1 MRILFT
7 YLFVALLLTSS
18 ILAQESLE
26 DFQAEYSS
34 NPKDD
39 KNIVVSG
46 KLGYHGEYKAI
57 VFDIENDSHKVFD
70 IDIPKNTYIR
80 SIKINAKSNRI
91 AYYTSDSIVLFNYLT
106 FEKIQ
111 IFEVD
116 TNIKKSSFSKD
127 GSKYLFYNSTE
138 NQVLVYNIDDGL
150 LIASHDLDPVNEG
163 YTFTA
168 FNQFT
173 DEVSFRKDSKLI
185 TWSLDS
191 HEVTNSI
198 PLNEEYT
205 FYSFENDGNMFSF
218 YYDME
223 KEGKNFKVNVVG
235 VAYTYDG
242 NIKYIRDIDYNE
254 PNNLEFTSD
263 MKYLLLNS
271 YLRSQ
276 YIYDLEED
284 TLVGNMLSVGK
295 YGRINYLYISPD
307 LEYSIILEAGI
318 QSCGINWGDSQR
330 YRERIST
337 FNFKEQKQI
346 RPIINKFI
354 EMPTRAVI
362 SEDNKF
368 AVVNSFGGR
377 NENVLVTIDEK
388 LVKYLKVTDAA
399 PVLFIEKSKY
409 IGFVYGQLMKFYNVE
424 TDEFDKEFDTD
435 LPGLNYGTKYYF
447 SNSSSGRIIVMY
459 EDTINIFNYYDLS
472 LNKTIVLSESG
483 IGTNIR
489 FDGKENLIGFDGD
502 RIYKYNIFDES
513 ITSDVI
519 ENIPDG
525 FIFKRFSPNGRY
537 VLFGKYN
544 GYKNISYEVGIYDM
558 QTDKFRTMDLASDS
572 LNENST
578 DFTFGLV
585 GNLPIVWYYYNYAK
599 FKGHHSLYYTY
610 SSYDF
615 DKETISEYDF
625 NDPEYFENGDR
636 SYLSNDHNYYIK
648 LNCPWSYSITKLVDP
663 QSSVETTTEITGTV
677 YPNPA
682 SDFIKIDMNVSS
694 MNSSI
699 EIFDAYG
706 KQVKSVIYTGEEI
719 DISSLTA
726 GVYFVKTQI
735 QSYKFIK
742 L

>member
-1 MRILFT
+1 MRFLFN
-7 YLFVALLLTSS
+7 YIFVALFVTSC
-18 ILAQESLE
+18 LVAQESME

-70 IDIPKNTYIR
+70 IDIFKDTKIW
-80 SIKINAKSNRI
+80 SIEINSQSNRI

-106 FEKIQ
+106 FEKEQ
-111 IFEVD
+111 TFELD

-127 GSKYLFYNSTE
+127 GSKYFFYNSTT

-150 LIASHDLDPVNEG
+150 LIASHDLAPVNEG
-163 YTFTA
+163 YTFTS

-173 DEVSFRKDSKLI
+173 DEVSFRKDSMLI
-185 TWSLDS
+185 AWSLDS
-191 HEVTNSI
+191 HKVTNTI
-198 PLNEEYT
+198 PFKDEYT
-205 FYSFENDGNMFSF
+205 FYSFEDKGKMFSF
-218 YYDME
+218 FYDIE
-223 KEGKNFKVNVVG
+223 KEGKFKRVNVVG
-235 VAYTYDG
+235 VAHTSDG
-242 NIKYIRDIDYNE
+242 SIKYTRDIDYNE
-254 PNNLEFTSD
+254 PINFDFTSD
-263 MKYLLLNS
+263 MRYLLLNND
-271 YLRSQ
+271 LKFQ
-276 YIYDLEED
+276 EIYDLEED
-284 TLVGNMLSVGK
+284 TFIYNRLGA
-295 YGRINYLYISPD
+295 GRYNSICHLYISPD

-330 YRERIST
+330 LRYRLST
-337 FNFKEQKQI
+337 YNFKEQKQI

-377 NENVLVTIDEK
+377 HENILVTIDEK
-388 LVKYLKVTDAA
+388 LVKYLIVTDAA
-399 PVLFIEKSKY
+399 PVLFIDKSKY
-409 IGFVYGQLMKFYNVE
+409 IAFQYYEKIKFYNVE
-424 TDEFDKEFDTD
+424 TDQFDKEFDI
-435 LPGLNYGTKYYF
+435 GLYFYKAKYYYTK
-447 SNSSSGRIIVMY
+447 NGGGRIIVMN
-459 EDTINIFNYYDLS
+459 EDTINIFKYSDLS
-472 LNKTIVLSESG
+472 LNKTIVVNESG
-483 IGTNIR
+483 IGSNIR
-489 FDGKENLIGFDGD
+489 FDGKENLIGYDGD
-502 RIYKYNIFDES
+502 KINKYNIFDES

-519 ENIPDG
+519 DNIPDG
-525 FIFKRFSPNGRY
+525 FLFKRFSPNGRY

-544 GYKNISYEVGIYDM
+544 GYKNKNYEVGIYDM
-558 QTDKFRTMDLASDS
+558 QTDKFRTKDLASDS
-572 LNENST
+572 LNENSPE
-578 DFTFGLV
+578 FTFGLV
-585 GNLPIVWYYYNYAK
+585 GNLPIVWYFYHYAK
-599 FKGHHSLYYTY
+599 FQGGHSLYYTY

-636 SYLSNDHNYYIK
+636 SFLSNDYNYYIK

-663 QSSVETTTEITGTV
+663 QSSVETTTEVNGSV

-682 SDFIKIDMNVSS
+682 SDFIKIDMNVGA

-699 EIFDAYG
+699 KIFDAYG
-706 KQVKSVIYTGEEI
+706 KQVMSVTYTGDFI
-719 DISSLTA
+719 DISKLTA
-726 GVYFVKTQI
+726 GVYFVKTQS